1 MSRKRKILNIF
12 LAIFLVFIFFIG
24 FDTRLT
30 TGLDRLLVHAELSK
44 GDRVAYFLEENY
56 EFSKKLNL
64 EEISENFSSSEQIL
78 FIGTNDGTGG
88 LLKDI
93 SCIFSTKEKPNGCW
107 NFFLKENGKIKMINF
122 DEYQNL
128 SDQNITEIVIKRK
141 FRRFKDF

>member
-24 FDTRLT
+24 FDIRLT

-44 GDRVAYFLEENY
+44 GDRVAYFLKDDY

-78 FIGTNDGTGG
+78 FIG
-88 LLKDI
+88 
-93 SCIFSTKEKPNGCW
+93 
-107 NFFLKENGKIKMINF
+107 
-122 DEYQNL
+122 
-128 SDQNITEIVIKRK
+128 
-141 FRRFKDF
+141 